1 MNRNLLI
8 LLFIIIGSFV
18 FTSCMINK
26 HYYEY
31 YETDIPTTYN
41 FDKKTFNKY
50 PDYCVEGVYC
60 KLETLATNYYP
71 NKKRES
77 APYKIEM
84 SCISL
89 SLNYENIV
97 FKNIKIH
104 SNLGN
109 EYLPKNDIDLLLK
122 EFPDK
127 KGNMY
132 LISRYRNG
140 QKLDSFN
147 FKHSENEILT
157 VTMDAVLYDKDG
169 KTFSKSLQYILYP
182 KTKVEYIDLL
192 FDLF

>member
-1 MNRNLLI
+1 MNKNLII
-8 LLFIIIGSFV
+8 LLFIISSSLTL
-18 FTSCMINK
+18 TSCMINK

-41 FDKKTFNKY
+41 FDKKTFQIYK
-50 PDYCVEGVYC
+50 DYMVEDVYC

-71 NKKRES
+71 NKIRKA
-77 APYKIEM
+77 APYEIRV

-89 SLNYENIV
+89 NLNYENII
-97 FKNIKIH
+97 FRNIKIH

-109 EYLPKNDIDLLLK
+109 EYLPQNEIDLIFK

-132 LISRYRNG
+132 LISKYRNG
-140 QKLDSFN
+140 QKLDSFS

-157 VTMDAVLYDKDG
+157 VTMDAILYDREG
-169 KTFSKSLQYILYP
+169 KSISKSLKYILYP
-182 KTKVEYIDLL
+182 KTKIEYLDLL